1 MANLAA
7 LLDKEASAEI
17 EAILSEAR
25 ARASEIVANAEEEAK
40 SLVAQRER
48 AIASQHEAALVRAG
62 SSAQLEA
69 ASLKLRAQHEVVA
82 GIFDEAEAEIRALVQ
97 DPKRYEPVFAALLQ
111 EAIDNLSGQVG
122 RITVHSSERTLAVA
136 VANRLAPG
144 ATVET
149 SEDLRGGVRLRAAGA
164 STSLENTLFGRL
176 QALRDELASEVAQVL
191 LADQQAQ

>member
-69 ASLKLRAQHEVVA
+69 ASLKLRMQHEVVA
-82 GIFDEAEAEIRALVQ
+82 GIFDEAEAELRTLVQ
-97 DPKRYEPVFAALLQ
+97 DPKRYEPVFTALLT
-111 EAIDNLSGQVG
+111 EAMDSLSGQVG
-122 RITVHSSERTLAVA
+122 KIVVHPSERTLATTVA
-136 VANRLAPG
+136 SKLAPG
-144 ATVET
+144 ASVET
-149 SEDLRGGVRLRAAGA
+149 SENLRGGVRLQATGA
-164 STSLENTLFGRL
+164 STTLENTLFGRL
-176 QALRDELASEVAQVL
+176 DALRDELASEVAQVL